1 LKSLIEKSQMRLH
14 RILEIFKCDFLQEFK
29 TSFVPKSLYINCL
42 NSLYI
47 VLACTVRQKTWTC
60 FFLNHHQNV
69 VFIEKS
75 HTKFTKK
82 SYFGSKRIFTK
93 WPLLTVEWNKLQ
105 IVENWQKMF
114 KILDFKI
121 T

>member
-1 LKSLIEKSQMRLH
+1 MRLH

-69 VFIEKS
+69 VFIEKKS
-75 HTKFTKK
+75 HKIYK
-82 SYFGSKRIFTK
+82 
-93 WPLLTVEWNKLQ
+93 
-105 IVENWQKMF
+105 
-114 KILDFKI
+114 KILFWFKKNFHEMA
-121 T
+121 TADS